1 MIYNIHHLDNLQND
15 MANDMES
22 WVLSI
27 VEVRGE
33 KLLIEWNMFSG
44 MRESDLPNISLHAL
58 KLKRS
63 TPFEDLSSL
72 FRKEHKSRI
81 ASKELGQ
88 TYRNLQ
94 EMLFLEVLKLLNEAV
109 SDEVINCLSNSTLF
123 DLSSFR
129 LTVSDLLSA
138 KGLEESTV

>member
-44 MRESDLPNISLHAL
+44 MRELDLPNISLHAL

-63 TPFEDLSSL
+63 TPFEDLSGL
-72 FRKEHKSRI
+72 FWKEHIKVG
-81 ASKELGQ
+81 LH
-88 TYRNLQ
+88 
-94 EMLFLEVLKLLNEAV
+94 LKNWVKHIEI
-109 SDEVINCLSNSTLF
+109 SERCHS
-123 DLSSFR
+123 
-129 LTVSDLLSA
+129 
-138 KGLEESTV
+138 